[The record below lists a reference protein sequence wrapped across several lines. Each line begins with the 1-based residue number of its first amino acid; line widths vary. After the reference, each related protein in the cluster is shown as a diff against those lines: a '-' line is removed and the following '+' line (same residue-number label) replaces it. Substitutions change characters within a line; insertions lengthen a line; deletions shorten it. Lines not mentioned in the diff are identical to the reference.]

1 MYQFLV
7 LKLKIQFVNE
17 KYFENLLIFRL
28 RRSYNCLVCGCLGL
42 VDREFFFREL
52 FKFNRGGDSGLH
64 AGAFYGDSLIQGYT
78 HALALINLLSV

>member
-28 RRSYNCLVCGCLGL
+28 RRSYNCLVCGCLHGVGVGWIGNSFSENYL
-42 VDREFFFREL
+42 
-52 FKFNRGGDSGLH
+52 
-64 AGAFYGDSLIQGYT
+64 SLIGVGVQVYMQGHFMET
-78 HALALINLLSV
+78 V